1 MTDVQPGGPRDNG
14 TRDNGLRAGN
24 YVPIG
29 DLDPR
34 VVDDVLLSL
43 RERGIAAYAV
53 PAQNVTSHSLESRV
67 PDRPMDRLFVDD
79 QRLDDARQ
87 VVDAE
92 TADAVAEGDFES
104 SWQQVLASLQS
115 SPTHMQSPWPE
126 RENLTLAERETA
138 YDEEQRAREP
148 EDEHY
153 VPPPPPP
160 LPKLRPSTWA
170 ALMTMGLCI
179 VVMVTDIGGR
189 GMDVLAFIVFVA
201 AAASLVYNM
210 RQGPPDD
217 GDGWDDGAVV

>member
-1 MTDVQPGGPRDNG
+1 MDPAG

-24 YVPIG
+24 YVPVR

-53 PAQNVTSHSLESRV
+53 PAGTTMGGSLESRV
-67 PDRPMDRLFVDD
+67 PERPLDRLFVDD
-79 QRLDDARQ
+79 QRVDDAKQ
-87 VVDAE
+87 VVDQE
-92 TADAVAEGDFES
+92 TDSAVAAGAVEDRDFES
-104 SWQQVLASLQS
+104 SWQQLLASLQS
-115 SPTHMQSPWPE
+115 NPTHLTSPWPE

-138 YDEEQRAREP
+138 YDEAQRAVEP
-148 EDEHY
+148 EEDQHY

-160 LPKLRPSTWA
+160 LPKLRPATWA
-170 ALMTMGLCI
+170 ALVTMAFCL

-189 GMDVLAFIVFVA
+189 GLDILAFIVFVA
-201 AAASLVYNM
+201 AAASLIYNM
-210 RQGPPDD
+210 RQGPPD